1 MATSAEQYC
10 GGEQIIFIMA
20 IRVNRLL
27 REANIGMQTLSELL
41 KALDY
46 NETIEVTSKI
56 PDDIANVILGLCYED
71 VDFLKLVEKNANKNV
86 LNQQSPDFPIKI
98 LGKIDLDGVNNSNR
112 INEEKARTEKNLLN
126 IINDHS
132 VLNTPQYDENNS
144 MFWVEE
150 LLLLSSKG
158 EAYRLP
164 VAKFDKRKKEPLYSV
179 IIGNNGVGK
188 SIILKEIVDFF
199 IDLYAYINETKPRF
213 SSINNVRL
221 RGVKYHIDG
230 VSCEVIRL
238 GRTFIAKIDGK
249 IAILKDLRLPSIVAC
264 CFGAFDKF
272 PVQKVNGS
280 SQTRY
285 DVPYYKYV
293 GAHVNGNMIS
303 SSAIVSRMLF
313 ALNEQMDERQRR
325 NISSLLD
332 FIGYDHKVSLI
343 YSLVLRSMRNGIVLE
358 FLTQRVQKDREY
370 VNLSNEEKNS
380 IVKELYEFYKSR
392 LLSLKAQACFEIDFD
407 QNTFVAN
414 NELKSI
420 YKLKQYDLVN
430 YTSVFF
436 YKHGQQIDSEGMSS
450 GEFAMLAMIL
460 SISAAANDN
469 HTLILIDEPELSLH
483 PNWQMTFI
491 DNLDRALKNQNCHL
505 MITTHSHMLVSDL
518 PMNRSTVSQWEKGRD
533 GIIVENQISENTYGW
548 SAEEVLLKVFK
559 TATDR
564 NRYFGER
571 IAKLL
576 EQMGNN
582 TISPKEVAD
591 ELKDLKEISLHLS
604 DVDPM
609 KMVLNTIIE
618 AYR

>member
-1 MATSAEQYC
+1 
-10 GGEQIIFIMA
+10 MA

-27 REANIGMQTLSELL
+27 REANIGMQTLNELL

-71 VDFLKLVEKNANKNV
+71 VDFLKLVEKNAKKNV
-86 LNQQSPDFPIKI
+86 LNQQNPDFPIKI

-112 INEEKARTEKNLLN
+112 INEEKARTIKNLLN

-158 EAYRLP
+158 DAYRLS
-164 VAKFDKRKKEPLYSV
+164 VSSFDKRKKGPLYSV

-213 SSINNVRL
+213 SSINNVIL

-230 VSCEVIRL
+230 VCCEVIRL

-249 IAILKDLRLPSIVAC
+249 FSTPNNLRLPSIVAC

-303 SSAIVSRMLF
+303 SSAIVFRMLF
-313 ALNEQMDERQRR
+313 ALNEQIDERQRR

-343 YSLVLRSMRNGIVLE
+343 YSLVLKSKKNGNVRDLLI
-358 FLTQRVQKDREY
+358 QRVKKDREY
-370 VNLSNEEKNS
+370 INLSNDEKSN
-380 IVKELYEFYKSR
+380 IVKELYGSYKSMV
-392 LLSLKAQACFEIDFD
+392 LSQRTQFCFNIDFD
-407 QNTFVAN
+407 QNTFAAN
-414 NELKSI
+414 NDLKSI
-420 YKLKQYDLVN
+420 YKLKQYDLVSS
-430 YTSVFF
+430 TSV
-436 YKHGQQIDSEGMSS
+436 
-450 GEFAMLAMIL
+450 L
-460 SISAAANDN
+460 SINMDS
-469 HTLILIDEPELSLH
+469 
-483 PNWQMTFI
+483 
-491 DNLDRALKNQNCHL
+491 
-505 MITTHSHMLVSDL
+505 
-518 PMNRSTVSQWEKGRD
+518 
-533 GIIVENQISENTYGW
+533 
-548 SAEEVLLKVFK
+548 
-559 TATDR
+559 
-564 NRYFGER
+564 
-571 IAKLL
+571 
-576 EQMGNN
+576 
-582 TISPKEVAD
+582 
-591 ELKDLKEISLHLS
+591 
-604 DVDPM
+604 
-609 KMVLNTIIE
+609 
-618 AYR
+618 

>member
-1 MATSAEQYC
+1 MRRAILRWGTNYY
-10 GGEQIIFIMA
+10 IMA

-27 REANIGMQTLSELL
+27 REANIGLQTLNELL
-41 KALDY
+41 KALDF

-56 PDDIANVILGLCYED
+56 PDDIANVILSLCNED
-71 VDFLKLVEKNANKNV
+71 VDFLRLIEKNANKSLV
-86 LNQQSPDFPIKI
+86 NQQNPNFPIKI
-98 LGKIDLDGVNNSNR
+98 LGKIDLDGIKNSNC
-112 INEEKARTEKNLLN
+112 INEEKIRSEKNLWN
-126 IINDHS
+126 IIKDHS
-132 VLNTPQYDENNS
+132 VLNTPQYDENNG

-150 LLLLSSKG
+150 LILLSSKG

-179 IIGNNGVGK
+179 IIGSNGVGK
-188 SIILKEIVDFF
+188 SIILREIVDFF
-199 IDLYAYINETKPRF
+199 IDLYAYINEAKPIF
-213 SSINNVRL
+213 SSINNIRL
-221 RGVKYHIDG
+221 RGIKYHIDG
-230 VSCEVIRL
+230 VCCEVVRL
-238 GRTFIAKIDGK
+238 GRTFIVKIDGK
-249 IAILKDLRLPSIVAC
+249 FSMPNDLRLPSIVAC

-303 SSAIVSRMLF
+303 SSAIVFRLLF
-313 ALNEQMDERQRR
+313 ALNGQMDVGQRR
-325 NISSLLD
+325 NISALLD
-332 FIGYDHKVSLI
+332 FIEYDHKISLS
-343 YSLVLRSMRNGIVLE
+343 YSFVQKSKKNGNVRGVIM
-358 FLTQRVQKDREY
+358 QRVQRDREY
-370 VNLSNEEKNS
+370 ANLSNEEKS
-380 IVKELYEFYKSR
+380 SKVKELYDFYKKSFF
-392 LLSLKAQACFEIDFD
+392 SNNIQYSFDIEFDSNPFVTNNDLK
-407 QNTFVAN
+407 N
-414 NELKSI
+414 I

-430 YTSVFF
+430 STSVLF
-436 YKHGQQIDSEGMSS
+436 YKNGQQIDVEGMSS

-460 SISAAANDN
+460 SISAAATDN
-469 HTLILIDEPELSLH
+469 HTLILIDEPEISLH

-491 DNLDRALKNQNCHL
+491 DNLNRALKKQMCHL

-533 GIIVENQISENTYGW
+533 GIILANQISENTYGW

>member
-1 MATSAEQYC
+1 
-10 GGEQIIFIMA
+10 MA

-249 IAILKDLRLPSIVAC
+249 IAILNNLRLPSIVAC

-414 NELKSI
+414 NDLKSI
-420 YKLKQYDLVN
+420 YKLKQYDLVSS
-430 YTSVFF
+430 TSVFF

-533 GIIVENQISENTYGW
+533 GIIVANQISENTYGW

>member
-1 MATSAEQYC
+1 MRRAILRWGTNYY
-10 GGEQIIFIMA
+10 IMA

-27 REANIGMQTLSELL
+27 REANIGLQTLNELL
-41 KALDY
+41 KALDF

-56 PDDIANVILGLCYED
+56 PDDIANVILSLCNED
-71 VDFLKLVEKNANKNV
+71 VDFLRLIEKNANKSLV
-86 LNQQSPDFPIKI
+86 NQQNPNFPIKI
-98 LGKIDLDGVNNSNR
+98 LGKIDLDGIKNSNC
-112 INEEKARTEKNLLN
+112 INEEKIRSEKNLWN
-126 IINDHS
+126 IIKDHS
-132 VLNTPQYDENNS
+132 VLNTPQYDENNG

-150 LLLLSSKG
+150 LILLSSKG

-179 IIGNNGVGK
+179 IIGSNGVGK
-188 SIILKEIVDFF
+188 SIILREIVDFF
-199 IDLYAYINETKPRF
+199 IDLYAYINEAKPIF
-213 SSINNVRL
+213 SSINNIRL
-221 RGVKYHIDG
+221 RGIKYHIDG
-230 VSCEVIRL
+230 VCCEVVRL
-238 GRTFIAKIDGK
+238 GRTFIVKIDGK
-249 IAILKDLRLPSIVAC
+249 FSMPNDLRLPSIVAC

-303 SSAIVSRMLF
+303 SSAIVFRLLF
-313 ALNEQMDERQRR
+313 ALNGQMDVRQRR
-325 NISSLLD
+325 NISALLD
-332 FIGYDHKVSLI
+332 FIEYDHKISLS
-343 YSLVLRSMRNGIVLE
+343 YSFVQKSKKNGNVRGVIM
-358 FLTQRVQKDREY
+358 QRVQRDREY
-370 VNLSNEEKNS
+370 ANLSNEEKS
-380 IVKELYEFYKSR
+380 SRVKELYDFYKKSFF
-392 LLSLKAQACFEIDFD
+392 SNNIQYSFDIEFDSNPFVTNNDLK
-407 QNTFVAN
+407 N
-414 NELKSI
+414 I

-430 YTSVFF
+430 STSVLF
-436 YKHGQQIDSEGMSS
+436 YKNGQQIDVEGMSS

-460 SISAAANDN
+460 SISAAATDN
-469 HTLILIDEPELSLH
+469 HTLILIDEPEISLH

-491 DNLDRALKNQNCHL
+491 DNLNRALKKQMCHL

-533 GIIVENQISENTYGW
+533 GIILANQISENTYGW